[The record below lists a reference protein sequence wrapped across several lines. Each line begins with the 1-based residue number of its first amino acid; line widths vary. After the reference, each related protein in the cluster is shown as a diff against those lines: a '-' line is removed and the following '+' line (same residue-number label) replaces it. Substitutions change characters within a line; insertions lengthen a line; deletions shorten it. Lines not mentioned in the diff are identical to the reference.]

1 MSPGAACWQ
10 PAYIG
15 LGSNLESPAT
25 QLRQAFAALAELP
38 HTRLVRHSSLW
49 RSAPMGPPDQPD
61 YVNAAAG
68 LLTQLD
74 ALALLE
80 QLQSIEQRHG
90 RRRDGERWGPRI
102 LDLDLLVYADQRHTG
117 PTLTL
122 PHPGVA
128 ARAFVLAPLMQIAP
142 ALRVPDVGVVS
153 HLLQAIDC
161 SDLIALDD

>member
-1 MSPGAACWQ
+1 MSLGVACWQ

-15 LGSNLESPAT
+15 LGSNLASPAT
-25 QLRQAFAALAELP
+25 QLRLAFAALAELP
-38 HTRLVRHSSLW
+38 HTRLVRRSSLW
-49 RSAPMGPPDQPD
+49 RSAPMGPPDKPH

-80 QLQSIEQRHG
+80 HLQKIEQRQG

-102 LDLDLLVYADQRHTG
+102 LDLDLLVYAHQRHAS

-128 ARAFVLAPLMQIAP
+128 ERAFVLAPLMQIAP
-142 ALRVPDVGVVS
+142 ALRVPDVGAVS

-161 SDLIALDD
+161 SDLVAMDD